1 MTQKRILT
9 GDRPTGKLHLGHYVG
24 TLQNR
29 VKLQYDYET
38 YILIA
43 DAQAL
48 TDNFATPERLKA
60 NIREVMLDYLAVGLD
75 PNRCCFVV
83 QSMVPEIAELT
94 ILYMNLVTTARLERN
109 PTVKDEI
116 RHKGMDSTVTAGFL
130 CYPVSQAADI
140 TIFGA
145 HCVPVGAD
153 QAPMLEQTQEI
164 VDRFNYLYGETLVR
178 PEPLYSNYRRLI
190 GIDGQAKMSKSLG
203 NAIYLSDDAATVSRK
218 VMNMFTDPNRI
229 HGTEPGQIED
239 NPVFTYHDAFNPN
252 QERVA
257 QLKELYRH
265 GGVTPEGKPILGDV
279 QVKRE
284 LSTVLNQFLEPIRE
298 KRAKFEQEE
307 DYIWDVLQKGTVR
320 ARIRAQEV
328 MDGVRSAMKIRYF
341 RLSS

>member
-9 GDRPTGKLHLGHYVG
+9 GDRPTGKLHIGHYVG
-24 TLQNR
+24 SLQNR

-43 DAQAL
+43 DVQAL
-48 TDNFATPERLKA
+48 TDNFATPERLQA

-94 ILYMNLVTTARLERN
+94 IFYMNLVTTARLERN

-116 RHKGMDSTVTAGFL
+116 RLKGMGSNVTAGFL

-140 TIFGA
+140 TVFGA

-153 QAPMLEQTQEI
+153 QAPVLEQTQEI
-164 VDRFNYLYGETLVR
+164 VDRFNHLYGETLVR
-178 PEPLYSNYRRLI
+178 PEPLYSNFGRLV
-190 GIDGQAKMSKSLG
+190 GIDGQAKMSKSLD
-203 NAIYLSDDAATVSRK
+203 NAIYLSDDAATVTRK
-218 VMNMFTDPNRI
+218 VMGMFTDPNRI
-229 HGTEPGQIED
+229 HGTEPGQVEG
-239 NPVFTYHDAFNPN
+239 NPVFIYHDAFNPD

-257 QLKELYRH
+257 QLKELYRR
-265 GGVTPEGKPILGDV
+265 GGATPKGKPILGDV

-284 LSTVLNQFLEPIRE
+284 LSTVLNQFLEPIRAR
-298 KRAKFEQEE
+298 RAKFEQSEN
-307 DYIWDVLQKGTVR
+307 YIWEVLRSGTNR
-320 ARIRAQEV
+320 ARFRAQEV
-328 MDGVRSAMKIRYF
+328 MHAVRSTMKIDYY
-341 RLSS
+341 RLRS